1 MAEITASGPPP
12 AAAPDPA
19 GDEDTPRAIFTPVDR
34 ADRAFRIL
42 LRSGGL
48 AVFAITGLIAFFL
61 VYQAHSA
68 FAKAGWSFLS
78 TSAFI
83 PQQGHFGIAAALPD
97 GVVIALIA
105 LAVAVPTAITA
116 AVFISEFAPVRLR
129 RPLIAV
135 IDLMAAIPS
144 IVYALWGV
152 FFLQP
157 RVVGLARWAS
167 DHLGGAIPPLKVRG
181 GEEQSLF
188 TSSPF
193 LAGLVVSLMVVPIAT
208 SICREVY
215 SQAPVGEREAAY
227 ALGSSRWGMVRTVV
241 LPYGRGG
248 TVGAIMLGFGRAM
261 GETIAVSLIIS
272 PGYFFTWHVFE
283 HNGLSIPAL
292 IALRYQEST
301 PEILSALMAAG
312 LVLFTVTLAVNAA
325 AGVVVARSRSG
336 QQTAD

>member
-1 MAEITASGPPP
+1 MAEITAPLPP
-12 AAAPDPA
+12 AAPDPDA
-19 GDEDTPRAIFTPVDR
+19 EDTPRAVFAPVNR
-34 ADRAFRIL
+34 ADRAFRAL
-42 LRSGGL
+42 LRSGGV
-48 AVFAITGLIAFFL
+48 AVFVINGLIAVFL

-68 FAKAGWSFLS
+68 FAKAGWKFLT
-78 TSAFI
+78 TSSFI

-97 GVVIALIA
+97 GAVIALIA
-105 LAVAVPTAITA
+105 LVIAVPTAIATA
-116 AVFISEFAPVRLR
+116 LFISEFAPAPLR
-129 RPLIAV
+129 RPLITL

-152 FFLQP
+152 FFLEP
-157 RVVGLARWAS
+157 RVIGFARWTS

-181 GEEQSLF
+181 GEEESLF

-193 LAGLVVSLMVVPIAT
+193 LAGLVVSLMVIPIAT

-227 ALGSSRWGMVRTVV
+227 ALGSSRWGMIRTVV

-312 LVLFTVTLAVNAA
+312 VVLFAVTLAVNVV
-325 AGVVVARSRSG
+325 AGVVVTRSRSG
-336 QQTAD
+336 LQTAD